1 MAIIEKLGLEVKVK
15 VNGSPAAEYPDEERD
30 VDDDA
35 GGRITNAC
43 HHYVESIDNA
53 EFTIHF
59 GLTPGFKTG
68 HGWIS
73 RSRNHG
79 LLFSVAFDGGH
90 TVAKTVVHQRHNPQL
105 LQGVYDRETRTLRK
119 FLFTPVTT
127 VDDAN
132 KKRVATD
139 MEVARNLGLIRISVC
154 RVICHNRLRHH
165 NSSHHHLKLG
175 KHNISL
181 AEKALKGRAVSHG
194 TVLSAPVQSP
204 GRGFYHVDYV
214 DTKACPLAVFY
225 FKYRSKEA
233 LQQEL
238 IITRPR
244 SLSMDSDLNN
254 ISPAEIHRLARERLS
269 QMKDGKKRNVSVKDE
284 DDAKVIKP
292 ERPFKYVRIGGGR
305 KAIDL
310 TEDD

>member
-1 MAIIEKLGLEVKVK
+1 MAIIEKLGLEVQVK

-105 LQGVYDRETRTLRK
+105 LRGVYDRKTRTLRK

-127 VDDAN
+127 
-132 KKRVATD
+132 
-139 MEVARNLGLIRISVC
+139 
-154 RVICHNRLRHH
+154 
-165 NSSHHHLKLG
+165 G
-175 KHNISL
+175 K
-181 AEKALKGRAVSHG
+181 
-194 TVLSAPVQSP
+194 
-204 GRGFYHVDYV
+204 
-214 DTKACPLAVFY
+214 
-225 FKYRSKEA
+225 
-233 LQQEL
+233 
-238 IITRPR
+238 
-244 SLSMDSDLNN
+244 
-254 ISPAEIHRLARERLS
+254 SPARC
-269 QMKDGKKRNVSVKDE
+269 E
-284 DDAKVIKP
+284 DLEAANP
-292 ERPFKYVRIGGGR
+292 SS
-305 KAIDL
+305 
-310 TEDD
+310 